1 MLFLILYF
9 KTFIAKCT
17 LTVLLIVG
25 TADFGLIFF
34 ICIFS
39 IVGID
44 DFTGEAALEQILG
57 VLIATGLGV
66 KLN

>member
-1 MLFLILYF
+1 MVTLI
-9 KTFIAKCT
+9 
-17 LTVLLIVG
+17 VLLIVG
-25 TADFGLIFF
+25 TADFGLNFF

-39 IVGID
+39 IAGA
-44 DFTGEAALEQILG
+44 DFTGEAALEPTLG